1 MGKAMIDFSIQQ
13 AALQAGLQAGSRIVQ
28 NSLLDFL
35 R

>member
-1 MGKAMIDFSIQQ
+1 MIDFSIQQ
-13 AALQAGLQAGSRIVQ
+13 AAMQAGLKAGANIVQ